1 MKSTEPTTA
10 QDLNTQ
16 WRDHLPGHLG
26 IVIKQTRPGEVQAE
40 LEVTARVSAPDGHLH
55 AGTVLALAVHAAGC
69 GCALDLPAG
78 IGGFS
83 TLELKVNFLG
93 AAHSGKVACVAQRVH
108 AGRTTQVW
116 DVKVTHAETAKVLA
130 LVRCTQM
137 LLAKRS

>member
-55 AGTVLALAVHAAGC
+55 AGTVLALAVHA
-69 GCALDLPAG
+69 
-78 IGGFS
+78 
-83 TLELKVNFLG
+83 
-93 AAHSGKVACVAQRVH
+93 
-108 AGRTTQVW
+108 
-116 DVKVTHAETAKVLA
+116 LA
-130 LVRCTQM
+130 LRLYQPSHFSLAGDLTCVRINGNRQARALTTPDV
-137 LLAKRS
+137 STPFW